1 MARIAAAAQ
10 QSQIITMKDFRGINQ
25 TGTPTQIDAA
35 ESPDL
40 LNMVLDQYGQ
50 LDKRNGYKRVFP
62 TSLGAG
68 KINGL
73 YQYRKLNGTVINLLA
88 HGTKLYTWDGTG
100 AQPVSIYSGKADA
113 PTRFFTFGN
122 YCYMLDGTNY
132 LRYDGTTVTTVE
144 SAAYVPTLTISRA
157 PAGGGTPFENFNLLS
172 PGFKDSF
179 SGDATATAYQLS
191 LTGLDATPVTAV
203 VNGVAKVETT
213 HFTVNRTT
221 GIVTWLTAPGTGVAN
236 NVVITAYKTVAG
248 YPDRV
253 KKCKGFEIYGG
264 TNDTRIFFFDHPTD
278 INTLRRCGLA
288 DPTYWPELAY
298 AKVGSDAGAI
308 KRLVKQFSYCD
319 IIKEPTPNDT
329 TIYSMSFQ
337 LDADGVATF
346 PIVPLNSIVGMNAPD
361 SLQLIENVPTFL
373 SPQGVFEIIGT
384 NVSDERNVSRISD
397 KVHPSLLSEDAPQ
410 NAASVD
416 FDKKYFIS
424 LNGSCYVYDYRQ
436 QVWYIWDNIPASCF
450 LEVDERLYFGSS
462 AAGLLYRFTKTV
474 DTDAYVDDGEAIKA
488 HWKSKI
494 FSFEDDEHQKLV
506 EKVFFSL
513 RPGVR
518 ASADLFYATDR
529 TASGDVQGTGVTARV
544 DLLDFTELDF
554 DRFSFQTSAL
564 PQEVA
569 AKIKAKKIVY
579 FQIILQNDRLDESMG
594 ILSVGIKVRVQ
605 REVK

>member
-1 MARIAAAAQ
+1 MARIAAPTQ
-10 QSQIITMKDFRGINQ
+10 LSQIITMKDFRGINQ
-25 TGTPTQIDAA
+25 TGTPTQIDTA

-68 KINGL
+68 KINGI
-73 YQYRKLNGTVINLLA
+73 YQYRKLNGIVINLLA

-100 AQPVSIYSGKADA
+100 VQPVSIYSGKADA
-113 PTRFFTFGN
+113 LTRFYTFGN
-122 YCYMLDGTNY
+122 YCYMMDGTNF

-157 PAGGGTPFENFNLLS
+157 PAGGGTPFENFNLLGA
-172 PGFKDSF
+172 GFKDSF
-179 SGDATATAYQLS
+179 SGDGTAKAYQLS
-191 LTGLDATPVTAV
+191 LTGLDATLVTAI
-203 VNGVAKVETT
+203 VNGVAKVENTD
-213 HFTVNRTT
+213 FSVNRTT
-221 GIVTWLTAPGTGVAN
+221 GVVTFTTAPGTGVAN

-248 YPDRV
+248 YADRV
-253 KKCKGFEIYGG
+253 RKCRGFEIYGG
-264 TNDTRIFFFDHPTD
+264 TNDTRVFIFDHPTD
-278 INTLRRCGLA
+278 INTLRRCGLS

-308 KRLVKQFSYCD
+308 KRLVKQFSYCN

-337 LDADGVATF
+337 LDANGAAVF
-346 PIVPLNSIVGMNAPD
+346 PLVPLNSIVGMNAPD

-373 SPQGVFEIIGT
+373 SPQGVFEIVGS
-384 NVSDERNVSRISD
+384 NVSDERNVARISD
-397 KVHPSLLSEDAPQ
+397 KVHPSLLSEVAPEK
-410 NAASVD
+410 AASVD
-416 FDKKYFIS
+416 YDKKYFIA

-436 QVWYIWDNIPASCF
+436 QVWYIWNNIPASCF
-450 LEVDERLYFGSS
+450 LEIDDRLYFGSS
-462 AAGLLYRFTKTV
+462 STGLLYRFSRAI
-474 DTDAYVDDGEAIKA
+474 DTDAYVDDGAAITA
-488 HWKSKI
+488 YWKSKV
-494 FSFEDDEHQKLV
+494 FSFEDDEHMKLV

-529 TASGDVQGTGVTARV
+529 TASGESQGTGVTARV
-544 DLLDFTELDF
+544 DLLDFTEFDF
-554 DRFSFQTSAL
+554 NRFSFQTSAL

-569 AKIKAKKIVY
+569 VKIKAKKIVY
-579 FQIILQNDRLDESMG
+579 FQIVLQNDRLDESMG
-594 ILSVGIKVRVQ
+594 ILSVGLKVKVQ
-605 REVK
+605 KEVR